1 MNKPVKGLSSQSPY
15 NFIGPCYRLC
25 PLKLKKYNM
34 EEANK
39 DINFAS
45 PMEEAKYWREK
56 VRNDNSKLLMYYYKF
71 NNFRSN
77 LYIYDLLANI
87 LGDTIGKRNKRS

>member
-1 MNKPVKGLSSQSPY
+1 
-15 NFIGPCYRLC
+15 
-25 PLKLKKYNM
+25 M

-71 NNFRSN
+71 NKAFRSN

-87 LGDTIGKRNKRS
+87 LGDTIGKRNQRS